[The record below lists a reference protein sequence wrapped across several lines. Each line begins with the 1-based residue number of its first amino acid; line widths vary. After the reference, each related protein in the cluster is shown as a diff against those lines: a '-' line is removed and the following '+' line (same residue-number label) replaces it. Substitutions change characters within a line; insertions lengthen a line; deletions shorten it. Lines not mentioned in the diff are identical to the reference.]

1 MINVNGEMKKCHRT
15 QNKSNSQMNVSA
27 GEQMRRLGN
36 RWVFD
41 CANRLIT
48 DENMERKRAFQ
59 QAAKAYH
66 LLEQLGKGEVRFEYL
81 KANGELRKARGTLC
95 RGISSELDNYEFKND
110 KPDVERTE
118 FGIIVYFDLD
128 KEAFRSLH
136 IKNLIISSGLY

>member
-1 MINVNGEMKKCHRT
+1 MEATKKST
-15 QNKSNSQMNVSA
+15 QREPSLLCNSQMNVSA

-66 LLEQLGKGEVRFEYL
+66 LLEQLGKGRRHKAPYAEVDKILIQLCSRC
-81 KANGELRKARGTLC
+81 KPAPELACKPYKPN
-95 RGISSELDNYEFKND
+95 SERYAK
-110 KPDVERTE
+110 
-118 FGIIVYFDLD
+118 G
-128 KEAFRSLH
+128 AF
-136 IKNLIISSGLY
+136 